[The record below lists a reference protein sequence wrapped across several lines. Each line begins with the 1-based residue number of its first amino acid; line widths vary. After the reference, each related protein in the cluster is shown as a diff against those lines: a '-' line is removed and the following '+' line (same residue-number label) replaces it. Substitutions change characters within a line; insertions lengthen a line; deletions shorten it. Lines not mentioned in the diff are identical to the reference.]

1 MKEWSIDADGM
12 YVFGAEGF
20 EALEE
25 AFENRT
31 VVEVEIIDTYLD
43 SGVGFKGKAFIVDF
57 PIEAPYD
64 GELTLYN
71 SSR

>member
-12 YVFGAEGF
+12 YVFGADGF

-31 VVEVEIIDTYLD
+31 VVEVEIIDTYLN

-57 PIEAPYD
+57 
-64 GELTLYN
+64 L
-71 SSR
+71 